1 MREHTKTNRIL
12 LVLLGL
18 VLLGGG
24 LLTLAAGAD
33 LYRRWG
39 LTPPAGWPLTT
50 PQDVLIP
57 RADQAR
63 WADQAWWWPTV
74 IAALAL
80 LILLALTWLL
90 CRHRRWRPR
99 QLPVAGTPR
108 KAVSVNDHA
117 LNDALTTDLTTL
129 PGTRRSRARVSGPPT
144 HPQALIALTLA
155 PGITPEHVLEDVSTA
170 VERARQ
176 SAGWDQLPSLVRLD
190 VSRHGPRRA
199 E

>member
-12 LVLLGL
+12 LALVGL

-39 LTPPAGWPLTT
+39 LTPPADWLPTT
-50 PQDVLIP
+50 PRNVLIP

-63 WADQAWWWPTV
+63 WADQGWWWPTV

-80 LILLALTWLL
+80 LTLLALTWLL
-90 CRHRRWRPR
+90 SQHRRWRSR
-99 QLPVAGTPR
+99 QLPVPDTPR

-117 LNDALTTDLTTL
+117 LNDALTTDLNTL
-129 PGTRRSRARVSGPPT
+129 PGARRTRARVSGPPT

-155 PGITPEHVLEDVSTA
+155 PGITPEHVLNDVSTA
-170 VERARQ
+170 VEQARR
-176 SAGWDQLPSLVRLD
+176 SAGWDQLPSRVRLD
-190 VSRHGPRRA
+190 VAHHGPHRA